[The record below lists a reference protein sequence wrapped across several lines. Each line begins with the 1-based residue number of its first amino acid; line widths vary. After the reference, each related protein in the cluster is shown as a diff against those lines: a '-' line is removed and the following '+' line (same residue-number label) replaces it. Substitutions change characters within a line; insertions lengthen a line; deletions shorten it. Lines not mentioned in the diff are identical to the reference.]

1 MSYRTEW
8 RISIRP
14 WGAGALKGET
24 AQKGGEG
31 EEQRGE
37 ERKGEELR
45 FWHILKKKK
54 TRHRSTEGRTDIWT
68 DGRTDTTSYC
78 EDASKKNI
86 TAAIGRATENQYGLS
101 ANGNSLVRIKV
112 REKSSK
118 F

>member
-45 FWHILKKKK
+45 FWHILKKN
-54 TRHRSTEGRTDIWT
+54 SSQIDGGTD
-68 DGRTDTTSYC
+68 
-78 EDASKKNI
+78 
-86 TAAIGRATENQYGLS
+86 
-101 ANGNSLVRIKV
+101 
-112 REKSSK
+112 
-118 F
+118 